1 MWELELSDQ
10 MDFKCLVSWQHKI
23 FFRFWIRRLSLE
35 ASSVTSDIALL
46 TYLQKRK
53 NILQHMNK
61 WKWNM
66 WNYSYNYFPFTIIV
80 LALWWCNG
88 RKYSGHLYANY
99 AMAVWDFLLDFKVSK
114 TTNEPKYGN
123 GYSRTRSAH
132 ISERESIP
140 CIVKVFNLAKSLQQ
154 KHLHVL

>member
-1 MWELELSDQ
+1 MYQECSFISYFVLLWSSYGEINHSCTMCNVHCTMHIAHCGSGYWFSMFQFD
-10 MDFKCLVSWQHKI
+10 SWQHKI

-35 ASSVTSDIALL
+35 ASSVTSDIVLL

-88 RKYSGHLYANY
+88 GKYPGYLCANY

-114 TTNEPKYGN
+114 TTNDP
-123 GYSRTRSAH
+123 
-132 ISERESIP
+132 
-140 CIVKVFNLAKSLQQ
+140 
-154 KHLHVL
+154 